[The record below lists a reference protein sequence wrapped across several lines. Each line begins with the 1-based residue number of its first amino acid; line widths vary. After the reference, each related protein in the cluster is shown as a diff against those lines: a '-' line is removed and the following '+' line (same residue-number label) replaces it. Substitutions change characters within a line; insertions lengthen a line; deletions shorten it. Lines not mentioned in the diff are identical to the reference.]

1 MFIEFSFSCYC
12 PSGVI
17 VTAIGV
23 FVATRWELAAVRQ
36 AFAASEM
43 RVVGG
48 IRCVVAQQGQ
58 VEWWVIPMGVGPERA
73 TATARRVLA
82 EQSFAA
88 VWSTGFAC
96 ALGPAGIGEVLIG
109 TQVTMEDGREAGRPV
124 PCAPVFVDW
133 VRQAVQEQR
142 LPVQSGRFVT
152 VPRVLCR
159 AEEKQEIAR
168 RAGGIG
174 LDMESAALGFVTLE
188 RNIPFVIVRTT
199 SDLVDE
205 SLPLD
210 FNLFLRPSGW
220 VKGVAACL
228 AHPTSLIGLNR
239 LRVQSRIAGTQLTAV
254 FRACADKALREGLA

>member
-1 MFIEFSFSCYC
+1 M
-12 PSGVI
+12 
-17 VTAIGV
+17 TAIGV

-36 AFAASEM
+36 AFAASE
-43 RVVGG
+43 VQTVGG
-48 IRCVVAQQGQ
+48 IRCVVAQQGP

-73 TATARRVLA
+73 ATTARRMLA
-82 EQSFAA
+82 ERSFAA

-96 ALGPAGIGEVLIG
+96 ALGPAEIGQVLIG
-109 TQVTMEDGREAGRPV
+109 TQVTIEDGKEVGRPI
-124 PCAPVFVDW
+124 PCAPVLVDW
-133 VRQAVQEQR
+133 VRRAVQEQR
-142 LPVQSGRFVT
+142 VPVQFGRFVT

-159 AEEKQEIAR
+159 AEEKREVAAR
-168 RAGGIG
+168 VGGIG
-174 LDMESAALGFVTLE
+174 LDMESAALGAVASE
-188 RNIPFVIVRTT
+188 HEIPFVIIRTA

-239 LRVQSRIAGTQLTAV
+239 LRVQSRVAGTQLTAV
-254 FRACADKALREGLA
+254 FSACADQALREGLA